1 MRGADGIR
9 RNASGAE
16 LRHMPS
22 TVGSKAD
29 ELVVMVEDWKALG
42 LRTEAFVFPTSTTN
56 EPELRAKS
64 DSTGRNGQWDSTY
77 WNRYLRSEIAT
88 EPRWSGASTGGYVN
102 PVVEDLHQRWI
113 GALEA
118 NARSDIEVAFHK
130 LLIDEL
136 AYLPVVY
143 DFELFAYRSGISG
156 PTPPGF
162 EGGNTTWNVHTWTTD

>member
-1 MRGADGIR
+1 
-9 RNASGAE
+9 
-16 LRHMPS
+16 
-22 TVGSKAD
+22 
-29 ELVVMVEDWKALG
+29 VVIVEDWKSLG
-42 LRTEAFVFPTSTTN
+42 LRSEAFIFPTSTTN

-88 EPRWSGASTGGYVN
+88 EPRWSGANTGGYVN
-102 PVVEDLHQRWI
+102 PAVEDLHQRWI
-113 GALEA
+113 GALEP

-143 DFELFAYRSGISG
+143 DFELFAFRSGVAG
-156 PTPPGF
+156 PVAPGF
-162 EGGNTTWNVHTWTTD
+162 EGGNTTWNIHTWTAD